1 MVIQVQKDFKVYQVA
16 QERPVALEYL
26 LGENLVW
33 TVQRVI
39 KELWDRR
46 EYLVGK
52 DGQDDRQGF
61 QLAMV
66 S

>member
-1 MVIQVQKDFKVYQVA
+1 MVIQVQKDFRAYQGA
-16 QERPVALEYL
+16 QERPVSLEHL
-26 LGENLVW
+26 LGESLVW

-46 EYLVGK
+46 EYLVDGE
-52 DGQDDRQGF
+52 GQDDRQGF